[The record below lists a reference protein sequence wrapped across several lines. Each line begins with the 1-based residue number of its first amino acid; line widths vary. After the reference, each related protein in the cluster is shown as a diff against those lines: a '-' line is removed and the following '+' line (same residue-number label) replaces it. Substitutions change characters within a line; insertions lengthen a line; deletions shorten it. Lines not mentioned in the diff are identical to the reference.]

1 MTGERFEVVASTV
14 GGLPHGASGSNAA
27 AVTAWWDP
35 VVEPTPVELESGPGI
50 AWIARFMSWWGVVL
64 EGSLALLFLVPL
76 RGGVVRWR
84 EPALL
89 LFIMTTYP
97 FAPVIG
103 FAWLL
108 LAMALA
114 QSEWKTPTA
123 EAAYAALFV
132 VLHLFDESSVL
143 WVLSRRLTGL
153 G

>member
-1 MTGERFEVVASTV
+1 
-14 GGLPHGASGSNAA
+14 
-27 AVTAWWDP
+27 
-35 VVEPTPVELESGPGI
+35 
-50 AWIARFMSWWGVVL
+50 VL
-64 EGSLALLFLVPL
+64 EGSLAVLFLLPW
-76 RGGVVRWR
+76 RGGVTRWR

-123 EAAYAALFV
+123 QSAYAALFV